1 MSIETTL
8 TLVIAAGILLGAVAL
23 RAAVHGGIRLFVIVR
38 EWVQPTPARHRAPT
52 QRVFTLDGPAKRA
65 KGTEDT
71 GPLAQ
76 VLASSRR
83 P

>member
-8 TLVIAAGILLGAVAL
+8 TLIIAAGILLGAVAI
-23 RAAVHGGIRLFVIVR
+23 RAAVYGGIRLFVVVR
-38 EWVQPTPARHRAPT
+38 EWVQPAPARHRAPT
-52 QRVFTLDGPAKRA
+52 QRVITLSDPAKRA

-76 VLASSRR
+76 VLVSSRH